1 MPLFIRRIYLVFIYR
16 LSWVFFAVGGT
27 LFNLLVCAP
36 MLILPK
42 REWLGG
48 IVRQQLQLLF
58 KAWVK
63 WMHVTGVA
71 RVEFNGFDTAL
82 ASGTIFIANHPSLLD
97 ATFLLARLPDTICI
111 FKPLLMKNPAT
122 GPAAIMAGFVSSSGG
137 VDLIR
142 EATEKLKSGRS
153 LLVFPEGTRTTP
165 GESVGKLKAGF
176 AMIAE
181 RAQAPVQLILVGTSP
196 ELARRGS
203 FWWTPPKDLPAA
215 FTCSLDRIWLPDPSR
230 SVQEF
235 TDEVEAYLQVKLN
248 GKPA

>member
-1 MPLFIRRIYLVFIYR
+1 MPLSIRRIYLVFIYR

-27 LFNLLVCAP
+27 LFSLFFCAP
-36 MLILPK
+36 LLILPK
-42 REWLGG
+42 RERLGRM
-48 IVRQQLQLLF
+48 VRQHLQLLF

-63 WMHVTGVA
+63 WMHITGVA
-71 RVEFNGFDTAL
+71 RVHFEGFDTTL
-82 ASGTIFIANHPSLLD
+82 TPGTVFIANHPSLLD

-122 GPAAIMAGFVSSSGG
+122 GPAALMAGFVSSSSG

-142 EATEKLKSGRS
+142 EATQKLKSGRS

-181 RAQAPVQLILVGTSP
+181 RAQAPVQLILVRTSP
-196 ELARRGS
+196 DLARRGR

-215 FTCSLDRIWLPDPSR
+215 FTCSLDRTWLPDTNR
-230 SVQEF
+230 SVQQF
-235 TDEVEAYLQVKLN
+235 TDEVEAYMRVKLN
-248 GKPA
+248 GKPS